1 MGLDMYLIRK
11 PRGTKIDS
19 EELYEDVGYW
29 RKANQIHNWFVN
41 HVQDGIDDC
50 DYHHEVTKELL
61 EELLDTCETVYN
73 SCSMMVGLVK
83 NGETLVDGKWKPSMV
98 PGKVIIDSSV
108 AEELLPTCSG
118 FFFGSTDYNEYYVE
132 DIKKTIDIITEV
144 LETTDFDKEE
154 IYYVSS
160 W

>member
-19 EELYEDVGYW
+19 EELCEDVGYW

-73 SCSMMVGLVK
+73 SCSMMVALVK
-83 NGETLVDGKWKPSMV
+83 NGETLVDGKWKPNMV

-118 FFFGSTDYNEYYVE
+118 FFFGNTDYNEYYVE
-132 DIKKTIDIITEV
+132 DIKKTIDIVTEV
-144 LETTDFDKEE
+144 LETTDFDEEE
-154 IYYVSS
+154 IYYVSR